1 MKTQKKIIL
10 FDGVCTLC
18 NKVVQWIIQRDT
30 KDVFRYAALQS
41 DAGKQHMAER
51 GITPAAIDS
60 ILLIEPG
67 VAYFTQSDA
76 ALRVAQELGGLWRV
90 LALFR
95 WIPKPIRDAV
105 YNFIA
110 KNRYKWFGKE
120 DACMRPTPDVQAKFL
135 K

>member
-1 MKTQKKIIL
+1 MKTQEKIIL
-10 FDGVCTLC
+10 FDGFCTLC
-18 NKVVQWIIQRDT
+18 SKAVQWIIQRDT

-41 DAGKQHMAER
+41 EAGKQRMVER
-51 GITPAAIDS
+51 GITPATIDS

-76 ALRVAQELGGLWRV
+76 ALRIAQELGGLWKV

-95 WIPKPIRDAV
+95 CIPKPIRDTM
-105 YNFIA
+105 YNSIA